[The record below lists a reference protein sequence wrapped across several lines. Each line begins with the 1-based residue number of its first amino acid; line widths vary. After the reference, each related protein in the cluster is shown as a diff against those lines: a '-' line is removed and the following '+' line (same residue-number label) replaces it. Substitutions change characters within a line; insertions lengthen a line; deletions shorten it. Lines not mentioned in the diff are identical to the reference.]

1 MTTRN
6 NTKSVQAHL
15 FLTLLFRK
23 LLTPGLCLG
32 LCLCAQTTIADSGA
46 EMEYTPYTEQK
57 AVFEF
62 YFDHPEKISSG
73 LYWLLGLFHTLN
85 EEPYAIPPDFL
96 DVKVVLHGA
105 EIVTLAKKNYDK
117 YKKVVERIKYYSEL
131 GVEFKVC
138 ATSAH
143 EFGYKPEDFHE
154 FVQIVPNAITEI
166 VHWQMLGYGLVIP
179 QVLEKHYS
187 VEELQ

>member
-1 MTTRN
+1 LTGKTVNRN
-6 NTKSVQAHL
+6 THKQFAALQILALMSCLLIALPQQAL
-15 FLTLLFRK
+15 CA
-23 LLTPGLCLG
+23 TPG
-32 LCLCAQTTIADSGA
+32 AKRVD
-46 EMEYTPYTEQK
+46 TPYTEQK

-73 LYWLLGLFHTLN
+73 LYWLLGMFYTLN
-85 EEPYAIPPDFL
+85 EEPYGIPPDLL

-117 YKKVVERIKYYSEL
+117 YEKVVERMKYYAEF

-138 ATSAH
+138 ANSAH
-143 EFGYKPEDFHE
+143 DYGYKAEDFHD

-166 VHWQMLGYGLVIP
+166 IHWQMQGYGLVIP
-179 QVLEKHYS
+179 QVLEKHHS

>member
-1 MTTRN
+1 MNRN
-6 NTKSVQAHL
+6 SRKHIALLLKMVSIVCLLVLLPHQAYSA
-15 FLTLLFRK
+15 
-23 LLTPGLCLG
+23 P
-32 LCLCAQTTIADSGA
+32 SGA
-46 EMEYTPYTEQK
+46 KRVYTPYQEQK

-62 YFDHPEKISSG
+62 YFDHPDKISGG
-73 LYWLLGLFHTLN
+73 LYWILGMFHTLN
-85 EEPYAIPPDFL
+85 EEPYGIAPDFL

-117 YKKVVERIKYYSEL
+117 YEKVVERMKYYAEF

-138 ATSAH
+138 ANSAH
-143 EFGYKPEDFHE
+143 DYGYKPEDFHD

-166 VHWQMLGYGLVIP
+166 IHWQMQGYGLVIP

-187 VEELQ
+187 VEELH